1 MKSSE
6 TTKAHSRLPH
16 MSILLDRVY
25 THNMKTPKGN
35 VMTILVDRLW
45 PRGIRKDD
53 LSLDLWAKD
62 WAPSPELRKKFH
74 EGTVD
79 FRSFRAAYRKELETH
94 REEIGDILQK
104 KHPSTVL
111 LLYGLKDPAE
121 NNAAVLKEVLEEW
134 MR

>member
-1 MKSSE
+1 
-6 TTKAHSRLPH
+6 
-16 MSILLDRVY
+16 
-25 THNMKTPKGN
+25 MKTPKGN

-111 LLYGLKDPAE
+111 LLYGLKDPAQ

-134 MR
+134 ML